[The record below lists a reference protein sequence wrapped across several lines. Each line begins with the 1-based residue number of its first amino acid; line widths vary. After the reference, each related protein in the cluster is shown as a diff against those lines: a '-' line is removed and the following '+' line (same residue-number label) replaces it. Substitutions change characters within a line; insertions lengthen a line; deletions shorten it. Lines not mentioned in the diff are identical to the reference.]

1 MLIKKKYDAKGL
13 QDVMLS
19 RTLSFSP
26 EHGKFIQLIH
36 SNENH
41 WVCVSNIGCKSQ
53 VLKVYDSART
63 GDLSINALES
73 IAAIIQSPKRNIY
86 LQFPEVQQQTDSYS
100 CGLFALAYACTLA
113 EGNDPCRAIYPSH
126 QMALASHS
134 CKCLQKHNIT
144 SFQLERN
151 FYQPGPFMKKV
162 LKVYCMILCQT
173 CRE

>member
-1 MLIKKKYDAKGL
+1 MLIKQKYDAKGL

-19 RTLSFSP
+19 RTLLFSP

-100 CGLFALAYACTLA
+100 CGLFAYM
-113 EGNDPCRAIYPSH
+113 RVH
-126 QMALASHS
+126 
-134 CKCLQKHNIT
+134 
-144 SFQLERN
+144 
-151 FYQPGPFMKKV
+151 
-162 LKVYCMILCQT
+162 
-173 CRE
+173 